1 MSLFNKGGQ
10 RRTIEAPCGFRCQ
23 GALREVNN
31 KYKIHRGHCSKC
43 LSLAVIPEP
52 PKFSRIAGEQ
62 NGWKG
67 CKGLNQIPDK
77 YMSSMLIDGVQ
88 EDYLVDANNLE
99 QAMDALSIMKRVT
112 VSDGLIPETREGVA
126 EQILLM
132 RFDYPGTLRGDK
144 GYSTAD
150 LVGMS
155 LKKLQII
162 RNVMAEDLINKFE
175 RK

>member
-1 MSLFNKGGQ
+1 MTTYNRGGQ
-10 RRTIEAPCGFRCQ
+10 RRTIEAPCGYRIQ

-31 KYKIHRGHCSKC
+31 RYKIHRNHCSKC

-52 PKFSRIAGEQ
+52 PKFSRIAGEH

-67 CKGLNQIPDK
+67 SKGMNQLPDK
-77 YMSSMLIDGVQ
+77 FMSSMLVDGVQ

-99 QAMDALSIMKRVT
+99 QAMNALSIMKRVT
-112 VSDGLIPETREGVA
+112 VVDGLIPETKEGVA

-132 RFDYPGTLRGDK
+132 RFDYPGTLRGDT

-175 RK
+175 KK

>member
-1 MSLFNKGGQ
+1 M
-10 RRTIEAPCGFRCQ
+10 
-23 GALREVNN
+23 
-31 KYKIHRGHCSKC
+31 
-43 LSLAVIPEP
+43 
-52 PKFSRIAGEQ
+52 
-62 NGWKG
+62 
-67 CKGLNQIPDK
+67 NQLPDK
-77 YMSSMLIDGVQ
+77 FMSSMLVDGVQ

-99 QAMDALSIMKRVT
+99 QAMNALSIMKRVT
-112 VSDGLIPETREGVA
+112 VVDGLIPETREGVA

-132 RFDYPGTLRGDK
+132 RFDYQGTLRGDT

-175 RK
+175 KK